1 MATYRRHRPIELLTG
16 DEVAQL
22 LEAAQPSNEAP
33 RLNTARN
40 RAMVAVLYKSGLR
53 LSELLA
59 LTPDD
64 VTTDLD
70 GVTWLNVRRG
80 KGGKQRR
87 TRLFNGAVLELQA
100 WLEVRAERVTDP
112 TAPIFCTTARGSA
125 GKPLVQPYV
134 ATLLQRLARAAGI
147 TKRVHPH
154 GFRHS
159 HASELFHRGVPVAV
173 IQAQLGHSDPMTTFN
188 YLQSIGCS
196 DAHRALAAVDL

>member
-1 MATYRRHRPIELLTG
+1 MTYRRNRPIELLTTE
-16 DEVAQL
+16 DVAQL
-22 LEAAQPSNEAP
+22 MDAAQPQDETP
-33 RLNTARN
+33 RLNGTRN
-40 RAMVAVLYKSGLR
+40 RALLAVMYRSGLR

-59 LTPDD
+59 LTTDD
-64 VTTDLD
+64 VATDAD

-100 WLEVRAERVTDP
+100 WLDMRAERVTDP
-112 TAPIFCTTARGSA
+112 TAPIFCTTARGNA

-134 ATLLQRLARAAGI
+134 ATLLQRLARTAGI

-173 IQAQLGHSDPMTTFN
+173 IQAQLGHSDPMTTFH

-196 DAHRALAAVDL
+196 DAHRALAALDW